1 MSRSIKRVISL
12 ILALC
17 MVLGFGVLAGAE
29 TNDRVRTQIEG
40 LGLMQGYENG
50 EFGEEDELTRAQMA
64 MIVARLLQ
72 LEGVSVGGNPFTD
85 VAEDHWAYGVITT
98 LYDMEIINGMG
109 DGTFMP
115 ERSVNYFE
123 AIKMLVAVLG
133 YEQFAEDQGGY
144 PGGYTM
150 QASKLG
156 ILKNVTP
163 TEGTIKRGEVA
174 QLLYN
179 ALSIRPIGGNFMQN
193 YLNADY
199 TLFDILTDN
208 KDLVRITGILRETST
223 ASLDATEPALR
234 AGYVIVE
241 TAKPESIRLETDAF
255 MDEYLGCELTIFATV
270 DESGRA
276 KEIRRFT
283 VTGNTTITT
292 VASDE
297 VVWDGNTAIITNDE
311 GDEDELT
318 VSGTAKTLY
327 NGRLASIPANERSI
341 YYGSYTFID
350 HNDDA
355 VADVLR
361 IDEAQSFIVDKVNAT
376 KYTVYF
382 KNNATLNGRRAV
394 VLDTTDED
402 KAITVLDAEGNVVDV
417 ADIQSG
423 DGITVF
429 SSTDLNYVKA
439 VISTQNI
446 SGKVTEISSDGIRI
460 DGEAYKVALKPNGS
474 ANFTPEVNAEGNY
487 VLDCFGNVIGS
498 TGAVVGQYQYAYV
511 IDADVSTGLDKTLS
525 LRTVTGTEPVKEVTT
540 TAGVDNITYY
550 FQNDSIKI
558 YECAETVTVY
568 DKKASANAV
577 GNRVKAASLNP
588 AQFARCMVAFRL
600 NGDGKINELYT
611 YDVSDAPFLSHVFNA
626 KAMTFGGEGITRGYA
641 TDEATKFICIPDL
654 ISNPNPSLSDYSVQ
668 LSYADAAENVKVFG
682 TVFVPSLDYA
692 DANAEPVDIVLIKDN
707 MNASSAPVPSATADI
722 CIVGSVSKAVSTV
735 ADDAGGM
742 VYELELLNG
751 ETVVKIATATSG
763 EAYNVAA
770 TLRKGDLIRYVKDGF
785 GRLAG
790 VQKLYSVQGLAD
802 NFSSNINIQGT
813 AYSGMYGFIYDVI
826 IDSYDPQM
834 NDYIDKV
841 YLSYAADGSAGTSNS
856 NLSFMLRAANVD
868 APPVYL
874 YNRKSGWITPG
885 SLEDITA
892 SAYAGADA
900 SKAFV
905 LTESSAIA
913 AIVIIED

>member
-1 MSRSIKRVISL
+1 MMSKTIKRVISL
-12 ILALC
+12 ILALSL
-17 MVLGFGVLAGAE
+17 VLGFGVIAGAE
-29 TNDRVRTQIEG
+29 TSDRVRTQIEG

-50 EFGEEDELTRAQMA
+50 EFGAEDELTRAQMA

-72 LEGVSVGGNPFTD
+72 LENVSVGGNPFTD

-98 LYDMEIINGMG
+98 LSDMGIINGMG

-133 YEQFAEDQGGY
+133 YEEFAEDQGGY

-150 QASKLG
+150 QAGKMG
-156 ILKNVTP
+156 ILKDVTP
-163 TEGTIKRGEVA
+163 SDGTIKRGEVA

-199 TLFDILTDN
+199 TLYDILTDN
-208 KDLVRITGILRETST
+208 KDLVRITGVLRETST

-270 DESGRA
+270 DENGRA

-283 VTGNTTITT
+283 VTGDTTITT
-292 VASDE
+292 AASDE
-297 VVWDGNTAIITNDE
+297 VVWNGNPAIITNDE

-327 NGRLASIPANERSI
+327 NGRLASIPANERGI

-350 HNDDA
+350 NNDDT

-361 IDEAQSFIVDKVNAT
+361 IDEAQSFIVDKVNAA

-394 VLDTTDED
+394 VLDATDED
-402 KAITVLDAEGNVVDV
+402 KSITVLDAEGNVIEVS
-417 ADIQSG
+417 DIKSG
-423 DGITVF
+423 DAITVF
-429 SSTDLNYVKA
+429 SSNDTDYVKA
-439 VISTQNI
+439 VISTQAV
-446 SGKVTEISSDGIRI
+446 SGKVTEISSEGIRI
-460 DGEAYKVALKPNGS
+460 DGEFYKVALKPNGS
-474 ANFTPEVNAEGNY
+474 ANFVPEVNAEGNY
-487 VLDCFGNVIGS
+487 VIDCFGNVIGS

-511 IDADVSTGLDKTLS
+511 IDAGGGTGLDKTLS
-525 LRTVTGTEPVKEVTT
+525 LRTITGKEPVKEVTT

-550 FQNDSIKI
+550 FQNDSVKI
-558 YECAETVTVY
+558 YDCADTVTVY
-568 DKKASANAV
+568 DRKASASAV
-577 GNRVKAASLNP
+577 GNRVKASSLNP
-588 AQFARCMVAFRL
+588 AQFGRCIVAFRL
-600 NGDGKINELYT
+600 NGDGKINELYM

-641 TDEATKFICIPDL
+641 TDEATKFICIPNG
-654 ISNPNPSLSDYSVQ
+654 ISPTLSDYSVQ
-668 LSYADAAENVKVFG
+668 VSYADAAENVKVFG
-682 TVFVPSLDYA
+682 TVFIPSLDYA
-692 DANAEPVDIVLIKDN
+692 DANSEPVDIVLISAN
-707 MNASSAPVPSATADI
+707 MNAASAPVPPATADI

-735 ADDAGGM
+735 ADDEGGM

-751 ETVVKIATATSG
+751 ENVVKISTATSG
-763 EAYNVAA
+763 EAYTAA
-770 TLRKGDLIRYVKDGF
+770 ASLRKGDLIRYVKDGF
-785 GRLAG
+785 GRIAG
-790 VQKLYSVQGLAD
+790 IQKLYSVQGLAD

-813 AYSGMYGFIYDVI
+813 AYSGMYGFIYDVV

-841 YLSYAADGSAGTSNS
+841 YLSYAEDGSEGTNNS
-856 NLSFMLRAANVD
+856 NLSIMLRAATVD

-874 YNRKSGWITPG
+874 YNRKTGWITPG

-900 SKAFV
+900 SRAFV

>member
-12 ILALC
+12 LLTLC
-17 MVLGFGVLAGAE
+17 MVLGFGAVAGAE
-29 TNDRVRTQIEG
+29 TSDRVRTQIEG

-50 EFGEEDELTRAQMA
+50 EFGAEDELTRAQMA

-72 LEGVSVGGNPFTD
+72 LENVSVGGDPFTD

-123 AIKMLVAVLG
+123 AVKMLVAVLG

-144 PGGYTM
+144 PGGYNM
-150 QASKLG
+150 QAGKMG
-156 ILKNVTP
+156 ILKDVTAK
-163 TEGTIKRGEVA
+163 EGTITRGEVA

-179 ALSIRPIGGNFMQN
+179 SLRIRPIGGNFMQN

-199 TLFDILTDN
+199 TLYDILTDN
-208 KDLVRITGILRETST
+208 KDLVRITGVLKETST

-234 AGYVIVE
+234 AGYVIVG
-241 TAKPESIRLETDAF
+241 SNRLETDAF
-255 MDEYLGCELTIFATV
+255 MDEYLGCELTVFATV
-270 DESGRA
+270 DEDGRP
-276 KEIRRFT
+276 KEIRRFSVTNDTT
-283 VTGNTTITT
+283 VTT
-292 VASDE
+292 VASDD
-297 VVWDGNTAIITNDE
+297 VVWDGNTAIITTED
-311 GDEDELT
+311 GDEEELD
-318 VSGTAKTLY
+318 VSGTAKILY
-327 NGRLASIPANERSI
+327 NGRLGSFSDI

-350 HNDDA
+350 NNDDT

-361 IDEAQSFIVDKVNAT
+361 IDEAQSFIVDKVNAA
-376 KYTVYF
+376 KATVYF

-394 VLDTTDED
+394 VLDVTDED
-402 KAITVLDAEGNVVDV
+402 KAITVLDGEGNVIKVE
-417 ADIQSG
+417 DIKSG

-429 SSTDLNYVKA
+429 SSTDTNYVKA

-446 SGKVTEISSDGIRI
+446 AGKITQISSEGIHI

-498 TGAVVGQYQYAYV
+498 AGAVTGQYLYAYV
-511 IDADVSTGLDKTLS
+511 IDAGAGTGLDKTLS
-525 LRTVTGTEPVKEVTT
+525 LRTITGTEPVKEVTT

-550 FQNDSIKI
+550 FQNESVKI
-558 YECAETVTVY
+558 YECAESVTVY
-568 DKKASANAV
+568 NRKNSASPV

-588 AQFARCMVAFRL
+588 TQFTRSMIAFRL
-600 NGDGKINELYT
+600 NGDGKINELYM
-611 YDVSDAPFLSHVFNA
+611 YDTRDASFLPHQFNA
-626 KAMTFGGEGITRGYA
+626 KAMTFGGAGINRGYA

-668 LSYADAAENVKVFG
+668 LSYADAAEGVKVFG
-682 TVFVPSLDYA
+682 TVFIPSLDYA
-692 DANAEPVDIVLIKDN
+692 DPDSEPVDIVLIRDN
-707 MNASSAPVPSATADI
+707 MNAASAPVPSASADI
-722 CIVGSVSKAVSTV
+722 CIVGSVKKAVSTL

-751 ETVVKIATATSG
+751 ESVVKVATGTSG

-785 GRLAG
+785 GRIAG
-790 VQKLYSVQGLAD
+790 VKKLYSVQGLAD
-802 NFSSNINIQGT
+802 NFSNNINIQGT
-813 AYSGMYGFIYDVI
+813 SFRGQYGFIYDAI
-826 IDSYDPQM
+826 LDSFDAEM

-841 YLSYAADGSAGTSNS
+841 YLSFAEDG
-856 NLSFMLRAANVD
+856 NLDDFRLDSYLRAAKED

-874 YNRKSGWITPG
+874 YNRKNGWITPG

-892 SAYAGADA
+892 SAYAGSDA

-905 LTESSAIA
+905 LTESSDIS